1 MSKTVM
7 SLRLYARPCR
17 IVKVDLQ
24 VGGLNDKNMC
34 FNLYVLYYETLSA
47 SYVNISHKLKSLS
60 DVAEHHRHALMKKR
74 DQATA

>member
-24 VGGLNDKNMC
+24 VGGLNDKNI
-34 FNLYVLYYETLSA
+34 FEYDKGGHSF
-47 SYVNISHKLKSLS
+47 K
-60 DVAEHHRHALMKKR
+60 DHREEIIQIVIDFIGL
-74 DQATA
+74 